1 MAVSDHRDTDSGGT
15 APGGLVDVGRTIQ
28 ERREA
33 LGLSAEQLAGNLH
46 LGVEQLR
53 SLELG
58 DLQGLPEPVF
68 IKAMV
73 RRIAGHLKLDADA
86 LAEQLGTISS
96 TPTRTTINITAPAST
111 AASPARE
118 RWSFML
124 PIVLVIAA
132 GGGGAMLLRTRTS
145 MPPVQKPAEM
155 TEEPMATPA
164 PKPSV
169 PEAEP
174 VSAAPSEPLASSLT
188 ISSREPSW
196 IALRRNGNLEFQGT
210 LVNDRTVDDP
220 ESVEIYAGRP
230 DLVMVK
236 RPGGEAAALGPI
248 DAVRWYRLSPEL

>member
-1 MAVSDHRDTDSGGT
+1 MAVSDHRDTDPGGT
-15 APGGLVDVGRTIQ
+15 APGGLAEVGRSIQ

-33 LGLSAEQLAGNLH
+33 LGLSAEQLAGTLH

-73 RRIAGHLKLDADA
+73 RRIAGHLRLDADA
-86 LAEQLGTISS
+86 LANQLGTIS
-96 TPTRTTINITAPAST
+96 TPTRKPIITA
-111 AASPARE
+111 AASMTASPE
-118 RWSFML
+118 RRRRGMLL
-124 PIVLVIAA
+124 PIVLLITA
-132 GGGGAMLLRTRTS
+132 GGGGAMLLRTRLAMS
-145 MPPVQKPAEM
+145 PVQTPAESMEKPAAPTPQQPV
-155 TEEPMATPA
+155 TES
-164 PKPSV
+164 K
-169 PEAEP
+169 P
-174 VSAAPSEPLASSLT
+174 VSAAPPEPLASSLT

-210 LVNDRTVDDP
+210 LVEDRTVDDP
-220 ESVEIYAGRP
+220 DNVEIYAGRP

-236 RPGGEAAALGPI
+236 RPGAEASALGAI

>member
-1 MAVSDHRDTDSGGT
+1 MAVSDHSKTDSGGT
-15 APGGLVDVGRTIQ
+15 SPSGLVDVGRTIQ

-53 SLELG
+53 ALELG
-58 DLQGLPEPVF
+58 DLQGLPEAVF

-73 RRIAGHLKLDADA
+73 RRIAGHLGLDAAA
-86 LAEQLGTISS
+86 LAEQLGAIS
-96 TPTRTTINITAPAST
+96 TPKRNAIDITSPALTTV
-111 AASPARE
+111 SPARP

-132 GGGGAMLLRTRTS
+132 GGGGAMLLRTRTT
-145 MPPVQKPAEM
+145 MAPAQKPAEP
-155 TEEPMATPA
+155 TEKLMATPA
-164 PKPSV
+164 PKRSV
-169 PEAEP
+169 AESEP
-174 VSAAPSEPLASSLT
+174 VSASPPEPLASSLT

-210 LVNDRTVDDP
+210 LANDRTVDDP

-236 RPGGEAAALGPI
+236 RAGGEAAALGPI
-248 DAVRWYRLSPEL
+248 DDVRWYSLNPEP